1 MTAQTQTRL
10 TNLLL
15 VGITIPAG
23 LWTRRLKLHYPTL
36 GDMLGDAL
44 YATMVF
50 FLAGVIFPRWT
61 MAKRALVALIFAFC
75 IEFTQLYHRPWI
87 DQIRSTSLGATVLGY
102 TFAWQDLICYA
113 LGVVLGVIAA
123 TLLAKTAKNVRA

>member
-1 MTAQTQTRL
+1 VDAAAQAPL
-10 TNLLL
+10 S
-15 VGITIPAG
+15 
-23 LWTRRLKLHYPTL
+23 TL

-61 MAKRALVALIFAFC
+61 VFKRAAVALIFAFC

-87 DQIRSTSLGATVLGY
+87 DEIRSTSLARRSWATASRGR
-102 TFAWQDLICYA
+102 I
-113 LGVVLGVIAA
+113 
-123 TLLAKTAKNVRA
+123 

>member
-15 VGITIPAG
+15 VGITIPVG
-23 LWTRRLKLHYPTL
+23 LWTRSLKVHYPTL

-61 MAKRALVALIFAFC
+61 VFKRAAVALIFAFC

-87 DQIRSTSLGATVLGY
+87 DEIRSTSLGATILGY
-102 TFAWQDLICYA
+102 TFAWQDLICYT
-113 LGVVLGVIAA
+113 LGVVLGVMTAS
-123 TLLAKTAKNVRA
+123 LLARTAKNVRA